1 MLSTDVQLYMEK
13 FQLGLKFVLEVMS
26 KIVLVTHNCCAYS
39 TGWLHV
45 ISTVFFNGNLIRMLG
60 TGAV

>member
-39 TGWLHV
+39 TGWL
-45 ISTVFFNGNLIRMLG
+45 STVFFNGNLIRTLG